1 VTVVADASLAAAE
14 LRLLPEVFMATTDN
28 FARNAFPASKL
39 IGENVVDAK
48 GDHLG
53 KIEDLA
59 IDFEQGRIRFAIL
72 SFGGFLGM
80 GEKRFA
86 VPIQTLQ
93 RFDDDR
99 LLLNVDRDKL
109 KNAPG
114 IEKDDWSKIDDRA
127 YVTRA
132 YEFYGYKPYWT
143 DVQVR

>member
-1 VTVVADASLAAAE
+1 
-14 LRLLPEVFMATTDN
+14 MATTN
-28 FARNAFPASKL
+28 TYARYAFPASKL
-39 IGENVVDAK
+39 IGESVLDNK

-59 IDFEQGRIRFAIL
+59 VDMEQGRIRYAIL

-93 RFDDDR
+93 RFGDDDR

-114 IEKDDWSKIDDRA
+114 IEKGEWPATEDRA
-127 YVTRA
+127 YITRA

-143 DVQVR
+143 DVAVR

>member
-1 VTVVADASLAAAE
+1 
-14 LRLLPEVFMATTDN
+14 MATSTSHGSDKYS
-28 FARNAFPASKL
+28 RSAFPASKL
-39 IGENVVDAK
+39 IGENVVDNK

-59 IDFEQGRIRFAIL
+59 VDLEQGRIRYAIL

-93 RFDDDR
+93 RFGDEDDR
-99 LLLNVDRDKL
+99 LFLNVDRDKL

-114 IEKDDWSKIDDRA
+114 IEKGEGPALDDRA
-127 YVTRA
+127 YVIRA
-132 YEFYGYKPYWT
+132 YEYYGFKPYWT
-143 DVQVR
+143 DVPVR

>member
-1 VTVVADASLAAAE
+1 MPVSRLAPAE
-14 LRLLPEVFMATTDN
+14 SRSFLEVLMANTTDTYT
-28 FARNAFPASKL
+28 RNAFPASKL

-59 IDFEQGRIRFAIL
+59 VDFEQGRIRYAIL

-93 RFDDDR
+93 RFGDDDR
-99 LLLNVDRDKL
+99 LLLNVDREKL

-114 IEKDDWSKIDDRA
+114 IDKDDWTKLDDRA